1 MTQPI
6 QPESS
11 TRKVACLIV
20 DDVPENIVAMR
31 ALLESDDV
39 DVLTAQSGAQALEIL
54 LNTDV
59 ALAIL
64 DVQMPEMNGFEL
76 AELMRGTERTRSIP
90 IFFVTAGVR
99 DQERLFRGYEA
110 GAVDF
115 IYKPI
120 EADILRNKAGVFFQ
134 LHRQKQQLARQLQD
148 RTEALRLSEMFMAV
162 LGHDLRNPLGAIV
175 VSAEMV
181 GMSSAADN
189 TVKQSAARILSSA
202 QRMTRMIEDLLDVT
216 RARVAGGI
224 PIRPEPMDLR
234 PVLERVANE
243 IRTIYP
249 SRRIDVA
256 TQGDLHGTWDG
267 DRLAQ
272 VISNLVTNALQH
284 GAQDVPVSVEIDGS
298 DASEVNMRV
307 RNGGS
312 IPEHRRA
319 ALFDPFHDIS
329 RMAESRKGLGLGL
342 YIVREI
348 VLAHGGSADVLAN
361 GSNETAFHVS
371 LPRVARIR
379 NATAPL
385 SARNLAGE

>member
-1 MTQPI
+1 MTQKTPN
-6 QPESS
+6 PS

-20 DDVPENIVAMR
+20 DDVPENIVALR
-31 ALLESDDV
+31 ALLQSDDV
-39 DVLTAQSGAQALEIL
+39 EVFTAQSGAQALEIL
-54 LNTDV
+54 LDTDV

-76 AELMRGTERTRSIP
+76 AELMRGTERTRDIP

-120 EADILRNKAGVFFQ
+120 ETDILRNKASVFFQ
-134 LHRQKQQLARQLQD
+134 LHRQKQQLAWELRE

-162 LGHDLRNPLGAIV
+162 LGHDLRNPLGAIMA
-175 VSAEMV
+175 SAEV
-181 GMSSAADN
+181 IGLTSREDN
-189 TVKQSAARILSSA
+189 IKQFSNRILASA
-202 QRMTRMIEDLLDVT
+202 TRMTRMIEDLLDVT

-224 PIRPEPMDLR
+224 PIQPQPMDLH
-234 PVLERVANE
+234 PMLDRVMNE
-243 IRTIYP
+243 IRSIHP
-249 SRRIDVA
+249 KRRVELI

-267 DRLAQ
+267 ERLAQ

-284 GAQDVPVSVEIDGS
+284 GAQDVPVSVEVDGT
-298 DASEVNMRV
+298 DARDLRIRV

-319 ALFDPFHDIS
+319 ALFDPFHDVS
-329 RMAESRKGLGLGL
+329 RMVESRNGLGLGL

-348 VLAHGGSADVLAN
+348 VLAHGGSVDVHAN
-361 GSNETAFHVS
+361 GSDETAFWIS
-371 LPRVARIR
+371 LPRQATGR
-379 NATAPL
+379 NAAP
-385 SARNLAGE
+385 SALPKKFAGA

>member
-1 MTQPI
+1 MKQNK
-6 QPESS
+6 QMSS
-11 TRKVACLIV
+11 QTRKVACLIV
-20 DDVPENIVAMR
+20 DDVPENIVALR

-76 AELMRGTERTRSIP
+76 AELMRGAERTRDIP
-90 IFFVTAGVR
+90 IFFVTAGAR

-120 EADILRNKAGVFFQ
+120 EADILSNKANVFFQ
-134 LHRQKQQLARQLQD
+134 LHRQKLQLAWELKERS
-148 RTEALRLSEMFMAV
+148 EALRLSEMFMAV
-162 LGHDLRNPLGAIV
+162 LGHDLRNPLGAIMA
-175 VSAEMV
+175 SAEML
-181 GMSSAADN
+181 GMTSTDHN
-189 TVKQSAARILSSA
+189 VKQFSGRILSSTN
-202 QRMTRMIEDLLDVT
+202 RMTRMIEDLLDVT

-224 PIRPEPMDLR
+224 PIRPQPMDLQ
-234 PVLERVANE
+234 PVLDRVMNE
-243 IRTIYP
+243 IRAIHPKRQIEIETK
-249 SRRIDVA
+249 
-256 TQGDLHGTWDG
+256 GDLHGTWDSE
-267 DRLAQ
+267 RLAQ

-284 GAQDVPVSVEIDGS
+284 GAQDAPVTVEIDGD
-298 DASEVNMRV
+298 DARELTMFV

-329 RMAESRKGLGLGL
+329 RMAESRSGLGLGL

-348 VLAHGGSADVLAN
+348 VLAHGGTADVQSDA
-361 GSNETAFHVS
+361 SNETAFRIS
-371 LPRVARIR
+371 LPREAIGKKGVAVDNSEKIR
-379 NATAPL
+379 
-385 SARNLAGE
+385 R

>member
-1 MTQPI
+1 MKQTP
-6 QPESS
+6 PMPSL

-20 DDVPENIVAMR
+20 DDVPENIVALR

-39 DVLTAQSGAQALEIL
+39 DVLSAQSGAQALEIL

-76 AELMRGTERTRSIP
+76 AELMRGTERTRDIP
-90 IFFVTAGVR
+90 IFFVTAGAR

-120 EADILRNKAGVFFQ
+120 EADILSNKANVFFQ
-134 LHRQKQQLARQLQD
+134 MHRQKQQLAWELKE

-162 LGHDLRNPLGAIV
+162 LGHDLRNPLGAIMA
-175 VSAEMV
+175 SAEML
-181 GMSSAADN
+181 GMTSTDDN
-189 TVKQSAARILSSA
+189 VKQFSARILSSTN
-202 QRMTRMIEDLLDVT
+202 RMTRMIEDLLDVT

-224 PIRPEPMDLR
+224 PIRPQPMDLQ
-234 PVLERVANE
+234 PVLDRVMNE
-243 IRTIYP
+243 IRAIHP
-249 SRRIDVA
+249 KRRIEIE
-256 TQGDLHGTWDG
+256 TKGDLHGTWDSE
-267 DRLAQ
+267 RLAQ

-284 GAQDVPVSVEIDGS
+284 GAQDAPVTVEIDGD
-298 DASEVNMRV
+298 DARELTICI

-329 RMAESRKGLGLGL
+329 RMAESRSGLGLGL

-348 VLAHGGSADVLAN
+348 VVAHGGTADVRSEA
-361 GSNETAFHVS
+361 SSETAFLIS
-371 LPRVARIR
+371 LPREAISKKGVAIDNGEKIR
-379 NATAPL
+379 
-385 SARNLAGE
+385 R

>member
-1 MTQPI
+1 MTAKTPH
-6 QPESS
+6 PS
-11 TRKVACLIV
+11 TRKVTCLIV
-20 DDVPENIVAMR
+20 DDVPENIVALR
-31 ALLESDDV
+31 ALLQSDDV
-39 DVLTAQSGAQALEIL
+39 EVLTAQSGAQALEIL
-54 LNTDV
+54 LGTDI

-76 AELMRGTERTRSIP
+76 AELMRGAERTRDIP

-120 EADILRNKAGVFFQ
+120 ETDILRNKASVFFQ
-134 LHRQKQQLARQLQD
+134 LHRQKQQLAWELRE

-175 VSAEMV
+175 ASAEVV
-181 GMSSAADN
+181 GMTSTDEN
-189 TVKQSAARILSSA
+189 VKRFAGRILSSA
-202 QRMTRMIEDLLDVT
+202 SRMTRMIEDLLDVT

-224 PIRPEPMDLR
+224 PIRPEPMDLQ
-234 PVLERVANE
+234 PMLDRVMNE
-243 IRTIYP
+243 VRSIHPNRG
-249 SRRIDVA
+249 IDVV
-256 TQGDLHGTWDG
+256 TKGDLHGTWDSE
-267 DRLAQ
+267 RLAQ

-284 GAQDVPVSVEIDGS
+284 GAQDVPVSIEIDGT
-298 DASEVNMRV
+298 DARELTMRV

-312 IPEHRRA
+312 IPKHRRA

-329 RMAESRKGLGLGL
+329 RMAESRNGLGLGL

-348 VLAHGGSADVLAN
+348 VLAHGGSADVHAAN
-361 GSNETAFHVS
+361 GSNETAFWIS
-371 LPRVARIR
+371 LPRD
-379 NATAPL
+379 ATSKKTTP
-385 SARNLAGE
+385 SPSSKKFAGV

>member
-1 MTQPI
+1 MKQAK
-6 QPESS
+6 QMSSS

-20 DDVPENIVAMR
+20 DDVPENIVALR
-31 ALLESDDV
+31 ALLEGDDV

-76 AELMRGTERTRSIP
+76 AELMRGTERTRDIP
-90 IFFVTAGVR
+90 IFFVTAGAR

-120 EADILRNKAGVFFQ
+120 EADILSNKANVFFQ
-134 LHRQKQQLARQLQD
+134 LHRQKQQLAWELKE

-162 LGHDLRNPLGAIV
+162 LGHDLRNPLGAIMA
-175 VSAEMV
+175 SAEML
-181 GMSSAADN
+181 GMTSTDN
-189 TVKQSAARILSSA
+189 NVKQFSSRILSSTN
-202 QRMTRMIEDLLDVT
+202 RMTRMIEDLLDVT

-224 PIRPEPMDLR
+224 PIRPQPMDLQ
-234 PVLERVANE
+234 PVIDRVMNE
-243 IRTIYP
+243 IRAIHP
-249 SRRIDVA
+249 KRRIEIE
-256 TQGDLHGTWDG
+256 TKGDLHGTWDSE
-267 DRLAQ
+267 RLAQ

-284 GAQDVPVSVEIDGS
+284 GAQDAPVMIEIDGH
-298 DASEVNMRV
+298 DARELTICV
-307 RNGGS
+307 RNNGS

-329 RMAESRKGLGLGL
+329 RMAESRSGLGLGL

-348 VLAHGGSADVLAN
+348 VVAHGGTADVRSEAS
-361 GSNETAFHVS
+361 GETAFLIS
-371 LPRVARIR
+371 LPREAIGKKGIATDNVEKIR
-379 NATAPL
+379 
-385 SARNLAGE
+385 R

>member
-1 MTQPI
+1 MKQTKQMPS
-6 QPESS
+6 Q

-20 DDVPENIVAMR
+20 DDVPENIVALR

-76 AELMRGTERTRSIP
+76 AELMRGAERTRDIP
-90 IFFVTAGVR
+90 IFFVTAGAR

-120 EADILRNKAGVFFQ
+120 EADILSNKANVFFQ
-134 LHRQKQQLARQLQD
+134 LHRQKLQLAWELKE

-162 LGHDLRNPLGAIV
+162 LGHDLRNPLGAIMA
-175 VSAEMV
+175 SAEML
-181 GMSSAADN
+181 GMTSANDN
-189 TVKQSAARILSSA
+189 VKQFSGRILSSTN
-202 QRMTRMIEDLLDVT
+202 RMTRMIEDLLDVT

-224 PIRPEPMDLR
+224 PIRPQPMDLQ
-234 PVLERVANE
+234 PVLDRVMNE
-243 IRTIYP
+243 IRAIHP
-249 SRRIDVA
+249 KRRIEIE
-256 TQGDLHGTWDG
+256 TKGDLHGTWDSE
-267 DRLAQ
+267 RLAQ

-284 GAQDVPVSVEIDGS
+284 GAQDAPVTVEIDG
-298 DASEVNMRV
+298 DDTRELTICV

-329 RMAESRKGLGLGL
+329 RMVESRSGLGLGL

-348 VLAHGGSADVLAN
+348 VVAHGGTADVQSDA
-361 GSNETAFHVS
+361 SNETAFLIS
-371 LPRVARIR
+371 LPREEIGKKGVAVDNGEKIR
-379 NATAPL
+379 
-385 SARNLAGE
+385 R